1 MRPKS
6 IDIMMSPNYEF
17 TWNINIY
24 PKNVVPIPMNPKF
37 FILFDGEPVTIAN
50 ANLKNV
56 IDIQYKEL

>member
-1 MRPKS
+1 
-6 IDIMMSPNYEF
+6 
-17 TWNINIY
+17 
-24 PKNVVPIPMNPKF
+24 MNPKF